1 MIVHQLLDDEYFYKK
16 CLRNMEETPKV

>member
-1 MIVHQLLDDEYFYKK
+1 VDNEYFYKK